1 MGQGLFF
8 FKQRPYTES
17 VTFPIRVG
25 TNIVDSRC
33 KIVKIK
39 NKNVTKRLNLFYPS
53 PSIFKLKDL
62 GWTPKVNVKT
72 GFTKTLSFLLQKKK
86 II

>member
-39 NKNVTKRLNLFYPS
+39 NDHNDYLRLPINR
-53 PSIFKLKDL
+53 
-62 GWTPKVNVKT
+62 
-72 GFTKTLSFLLQKKK
+72 KKK
-86 II
+86 MVTINFLCHP